1 MPGRPLT
8 RAEEEEAFRLYREEG
23 KTYKSLA
30 KRYHTGTDIIYKAIS
45 RLAGE
50 RYPNKTKKTPAPV
63 ATEPD
68 LFPETASK
76 TDNIMGKQQKTWSDQ
91 DILAMCR
98 LKASGASPEAIADH
112 IGIDVAIVKQIWPED
127 AMPKEP
133 CPTAAE
139 QGITPQRP
147 FQKLR
152 PLGTT
157 SPVGRTLDEFAE
169 RDIIRHLYDKG
180 YRIEGDLILIQ
191 KMRVDLSEII
201 VS

>member
-8 RAEEEEAFRLYREEG
+8 RAEEEEAFRLYKEEK
-23 KTYKSLA
+23 KTFAFLA
-30 KRYHTGTDIIYKAIS
+30 KRFHTGTDIIYKAIS
-45 RLAGE
+45 RRAGE
-50 RYPNKTKKTPAPV
+50 TVSARKAGM

-76 TDNIMGKQQKTWSDQ
+76 LNNTMENQKKTWSDQ

-98 LKASGASPEAIADH
+98 LRASGASPEAIADH
-112 IGIDVAIVKQIWPED
+112 IGMDVAIVKQIWPED
-127 AMPKEP
+127 AVPKEP

-169 RDIIRHLYDKG
+169 RDMIRHLYDKG
-180 YRIEGDLILIQ
+180 YRIKGDLILIQ
-191 KMRVDLSEII
+191 KMRVDLSKII